1 MAKKILIVEDEE
13 DPRVYLET
21 LLKENGYETAVAA
34 DGVKATATVKTF
46 KPDLILLDVL
56 MPEETG
62 IKFYM
67 DLVKE
72 PDLSKIPVI
81 VVSGATQY
89 KSLFNLNRPILPR
102 PVGFVEKPMIMNGN
116 SAVNHPF
123 PVTAEVIA
131 AEFA

>member
-102 PVGFVEKPMIMNGN
+102 PVGFVEKPIDRELLL
-116 SAVNHPF
+116 SKIKE
-123 PVTAEVIA
+123 TLE
-131 AEFA
+131 